1 MFRSTVAL
9 PLRALALVLLLCLG
23 AVPLAGGAQ
32 AAPAATRYVI
42 LIDGFS
48 SSNQTGP
55 KDKRDTRNQ
64 QVLDDFALTRA
75 AIAAALPEATFIYFS
90 YRAGPNV
97 KRLNQTKVRQTV
109 WVKGDYF
116 QQPIYAATDT
126 AKYSLDVHVQG
137 LDWLIKDLL
146 KRDPAAQIDIVG
158 YSLGGVV
165 AARWAQGQSTKAGSP
180 ILAVHRLVL
189 LDSPVGGI
197 SKAASLVAAD
207 LVGEGSPLVNEL
219 REGSKIVK
227 SLRNA
232 PKKVDVAAAE
242 NADDYLVNGTT
253 FSFGPLFR
261 SWIGKGARKSFL
273 KGAYFRSLGSAGT
286 DTLEHLFQT
295 HGIIMLGEESD
306 YPALAAARA
315 YLTQQLTADGSL
327 WRARHPATGR
337 AGALLAAPSPQGT
350 R

>member
-1 MFRSTVAL
+1 MFRSTAAL
-9 PLRALALVLLLCLG
+9 PLRALALILLLCVG
-23 AVPLAGGAQ
+23 AAPLAGGAQ
-32 AAPAATRYVI
+32 AAPAATRYI
-42 LIDGFS
+42 IFIDGFS
-48 SSNQTGP
+48 SSNQTTSKG
-55 KDKRDTRNQ
+55 KRDTKNQ

-75 AIAAALPEATFIYFS
+75 AIASALPDAKFIYFS

-116 QQPIYAATDT
+116 QQPIYTATDT

-158 YSLGGVV
+158 YSLGGAV

-207 LVGEGSPLVNEL
+207 LLGDDSPLAEEL

-227 SLRNA
+227 SLRST
-232 PKKVDVAAAE
+232 PKKVDVAAVE
-242 NADDYLVNGTT
+242 NADDYLVNGKT
-253 FSFGPLFR
+253 FSFGPLFS

-273 KGAYFRSLGSAGT
+273 KGAYFRPLGSSGT

-306 YPALAAARA
+306 HPALAAARA
-315 YLTQQLTADGSL
+315 YLVQQLTTDGSL
-327 WRARHPATGR
+327 WRARHPASRRVQGLV
-337 AGALLAAPSPQGT
+337 AALSLQGT